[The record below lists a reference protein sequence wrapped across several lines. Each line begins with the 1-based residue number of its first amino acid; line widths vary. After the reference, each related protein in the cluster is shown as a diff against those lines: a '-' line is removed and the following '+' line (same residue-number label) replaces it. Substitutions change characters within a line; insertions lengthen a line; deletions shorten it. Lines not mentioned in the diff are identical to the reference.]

1 MIVNQLVSISKQDA
15 IFIKEI
21 QKHCCCDSF
30 VAIGKAVIL
39 CYEIQKVCCFFFQCR
54 VDILPRKALVDIT
67 DATLKG
73 IILLIAKQIGI
84 SRKFHTVNNL
94 SAFFIG

>member
-67 DATLKG
+67 DAR
-73 IILLIAKQIGI
+73 
-84 SRKFHTVNNL
+84 S
-94 SAFFIG
+94 S

>member
-1 MIVNQLVSISKQDA
+1 MIVNQLISISKQDA

-30 VAIGKAVIL
+30 IAIGKAVIL
-39 CYEIQKVCCFFFQCR
+39 CYKIQKICSLFFQCR
-54 VDILPRKALVDIT
+54 VNILPCKALVDIA

-73 IILLIAKQIGI
+73 IILFIAEQIGI
-84 SRKFHTVNNL
+84 S
-94 SAFFIG
+94 

>member
-30 VAIGKAVIL
+30 VAIGEAVIL
-39 CYEIQKVCCFFFQCR
+39 CYEIQKICSFFFQCR
-54 VDILPRKALVDIT
+54 VNILTCKALIEIT
-67 DATLKG
+67 DAALKG
-73 IILLIAKQIGI
+73 IILFIAKQIGI
-84 SRKFHTVNNL
+84 S
-94 SAFFIG
+94 